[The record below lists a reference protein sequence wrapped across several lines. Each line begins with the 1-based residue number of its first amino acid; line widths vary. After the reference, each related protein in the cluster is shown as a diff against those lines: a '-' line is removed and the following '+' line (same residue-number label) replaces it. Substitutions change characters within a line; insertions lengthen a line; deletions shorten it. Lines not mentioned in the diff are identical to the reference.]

1 MATTIIDRI
10 TGFFRKDSA
19 AGMML
24 LFGTILALIIANS
37 PLLDWYLHML
47 EDVHIQLGFGNFVID
62 NNIHYWIN
70 DGLMVIFFLLIGL
83 EIKRELKYGE
93 LSSVQSA
100 LLPAIAAV
108 GGATIPALI
117 FWGFNSGTAYM
128 DGWAVPMATDIAFV
142 IGVLALLGS
151 RVPVWA
157 KVFVTAI
164 AVVDDLIAVLV
175 IAFFYTEEI
184 SMVALGVAGVCL
196 LILLLLNYRGVNKLS
211 PYMIIGFIMW
221 WAVLKS
227 GVHATIAGVVLGFAI
242 PASRSWGVEKLK
254 EYAQKGFDLF
264 QQAED
269 DDLPVTREQALH
281 HMDTTVNHAESP
293 LHRLEHKLYT
303 PVYFVIMPLFAF
315 SNAGIEFN
323 AEVMGHAFVSTLTY
337 GIAIGLFI
345 GKQVGILGS
354 TWLLTKAGF
363 TNLSDNKETWKTV
376 YGVALLAGIGF
387 TMSLFI
393 ANLSF
398 TDFEILEFS
407 KIGILLGSLVSGGL
421 GYILLSRRPDYGA
434 ETQQPYDVP
443 EGNDE
448 AKVTPEGEATEE

>member
-1 MATTIIDRI
+1 MAVNIIDRI

-24 LFGTILALIIANS
+24 LFGTILALIVANS
-37 PLLDWYLHML
+37 PLADWYHHML
-47 EDVHIQLGFGNFVID
+47 ETHIVLGFSDFMID
-62 NNIHYWIN
+62 ESVHYWIN
-70 DGLMVIFFLLIGL
+70 DGLMAIFFLLIGL

-100 LLPAIAAV
+100 LLPAVAAV
-108 GGATIPALI
+108 GGAVLPAII
-117 FWGFNSGTAYM
+117 FYGFNAGTEFM
-128 DGWAVPMATDIAFV
+128 NGWAVPMATDIAFV

-151 RVPVWA
+151 RVPIWA

-175 IAFFYTEEI
+175 IAFFYTEQI
-184 SMVALGVAGVCL
+184 SMIALSIAAVCL
-196 LILLLLNYRGVNKLS
+196 VILLLFNYKGVNKLS

-242 PASRSWGVEKLK
+242 PAARGWGVEQLK
-254 EYAQKGFDLF
+254 EYAQQGFDLF
-264 QQAED
+264 KQAED
-269 DDLPVTREQALH
+269 EDLPVTREQALH
-281 HMDTTVNHAESP
+281 HMDETVAHAESP
-293 LHRLEHKLYT
+293 LHRLEHKLAT
-303 PVYFVIMPLFAF
+303 AVYFVIMPLFAF

-323 AEVMGHAFVSTLTY
+323 AEIVGHAFTSTLTY
-337 GIAIGLFI
+337 GIALGLFF
-345 GKQVGILGS
+345 GKQIGILGS

-363 TNLSDNKETWKTV
+363 TDLVDNKETWKTV
-376 YGVALLAGIGF
+376 YGVALLGGIGF

-398 TDFEILEFS
+398 SDFEILEFS
-407 KIGILLGSLVSGGL
+407 KIGILLGSLVSGVI
-421 GYILLSRRPDYGA
+421 GYYLLSRAPDYGA
-434 ETQQPYDVP
+434 ETQQPFDVP
-443 EGNDE
+443 EGNE
-448 AKVTPEGEATEE
+448 TEVQPG

>member
-24 LFGTILALIIANS
+24 LFGTILALLIANS

-47 EDVHIQLGFGNFVID
+47 EDVHIQLGFGNFIID

-157 KVFVTAI
+157 KLFVTAI
-164 AVVDDLIAVLV
+164 AVVDDLIAV
-175 IAFFYTEEI
+175 
-184 SMVALGVAGVCL
+184 
-196 LILLLLNYRGVNKLS
+196 
-211 PYMIIGFIMW
+211 
-221 WAVLKS
+221 
-227 GVHATIAGVVLGFAI
+227 
-242 PASRSWGVEKLK
+242 
-254 EYAQKGFDLF
+254 
-264 QQAED
+264 
-269 DDLPVTREQALH
+269 
-281 HMDTTVNHAESP
+281 
-293 LHRLEHKLYT
+293 
-303 PVYFVIMPLFAF
+303 
-315 SNAGIEFN
+315 
-323 AEVMGHAFVSTLTY
+323 
-337 GIAIGLFI
+337 
-345 GKQVGILGS
+345 
-354 TWLLTKAGF
+354 
-363 TNLSDNKETWKTV
+363 
-376 YGVALLAGIGF
+376 
-387 TMSLFI
+387 
-393 ANLSF
+393 
-398 TDFEILEFS
+398 
-407 KIGILLGSLVSGGL
+407 
-421 GYILLSRRPDYGA
+421 
-434 ETQQPYDVP
+434 
-443 EGNDE
+443 
-448 AKVTPEGEATEE
+448 